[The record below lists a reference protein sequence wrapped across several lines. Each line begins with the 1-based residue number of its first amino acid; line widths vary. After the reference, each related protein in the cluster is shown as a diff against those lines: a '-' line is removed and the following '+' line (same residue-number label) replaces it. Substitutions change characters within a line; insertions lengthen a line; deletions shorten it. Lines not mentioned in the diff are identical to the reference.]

1 MKILLIEDHMKLA
14 NQLVEFL
21 SGHGWVVEHASKGQL
36 GAQLALEQEY
46 DLVILD
52 LGLPDMDGLEVCKQI
67 KTKSQVNIP
76 ILMLTAR
83 DAFNDK
89 VSGFDMGADEYLTK
103 PYDLRELALRCQVL
117 TRRRALFQ
125 QQTFTLGPLELD
137 LNESKAYRDNKA
149 LTLNKTTFTILKVL
163 AEAHPKPVS
172 RSRLIFELWGDEP
185 PETDALKSHIYNLRL
200 ALDKSFDTALLKTV
214 TSVGYKL
221 ELP

>member
-1 MKILLIEDHMKLA
+1 MKILLIEDHLQLA

-21 SGHGWVVEHASKGQL
+21 SGHGWVIEHVSKGQL
-36 GAQLALEQEY
+36 RVQLALEQEY

-52 LGLPDMDGLEVCKQI
+52 LGLPDMDGLEVCQQI
-67 KTKSQVNIP
+67 KSKSQVNVP

-117 TRRRALFQ
+117 TRRRSLFQ
-125 QQTFTLGPLELD
+125 QQTFSLGPLELD
-137 LNESKAYRDNKA
+137 LNESKAYRDSQV

-185 PETDALKSHIYNLRL
+185 PETDALKSHIYNLRV
-200 ALDKSFDTALLKTV
+200 ALDKSFDTAMLKTV

>member
-1 MKILLIEDHMKLA
+1 MKILLIEDHIQLA

-21 SGHGWVVEHASKGQL
+21 SGHGWVVEHVAKGQL
-36 GAQLALEQEY
+36 GIQLALEQEY

-52 LGLPDMDGLEVCKQI
+52 LGLPDMDGTEVCRQI
-67 KTKSQVNIP
+67 KTKSQVNVP

-89 VSGFDMGADEYLTK
+89 VTGFDVGADEYLTK

-117 TRRRALFQ
+117 TRRRSLFQ
-125 QQTFTLGPLELD
+125 QQTITLGPLELD
-137 LNESKAYRDNKA
+137 LNESKAYREQQA

-185 PETDALKSHIYNLRL
+185 PETDALKSHIYNLRV
-200 ALDKSFDTALLKTV
+200 ALDKSFETALLKTV